1 MADERDNFERSE
13 EATPKRKE
21 EARKKGQVA
30 RSRAVI
36 PTAVLLS
43 AVLVLPMTGVSV
55 IEATNR
61 LFHGFFSLAGEPR
74 ELSPE
79 DLFALSLETSRLV
92 APALALLFSVVMASS
107 VGSGL
112 LQTQF
117 LWNLELLQPDF
128 SRLNHLTGLR
138 RLFSLESLSSVG
150 KALLEILSLGALGFF
165 FLRADLPA
173 LASLS
178 SFDVDAILWF
188 GGHEG
193 LWLLKAGAGV
203 MAVLAFVDFMF
214 QRWRLHMQL
223 RMSRQEIKEEMRE
236 QDGDPH
242 VKSRLRSL
250 RQKMARQR
258 IMAEVPKADVVITN
272 PTHLAVALRYRPEN
286 MTAPRVVAKGAG
298 FVAQRI
304 REIARSNSIPIL
316 ENKPLAQMLYQQ
328 VEVGQEI
335 PESLYRAVAEVLAY
349 IFRLRQERHWG
360 ARGQGLGGG
369 NGSNTPI

>member
-1 MADERDNFERSE
+1 MADERDDFERSE

-30 RSRAVI
+30 RSRALI

-55 IEATNR
+55 IEAANR

-79 DLFALSLETSRLV
+79 DVFALSLETSRLV
-92 APALALLFSVVMASS
+92 LPALALLFSVVMASS

-128 SRLNHLTGLR
+128 SRLNPLTGFR
-138 RLFSLESLSSVG
+138 RLFSLESLSGVG

-203 MAVLAFVDFMF
+203 MAVLAFADFLF

-258 IMAEVPKADVVITN
+258 MMAEVPKADVVITN

-316 ENKPLAQMLYQQ
+316 ENKPLAQMLYRQ

-349 IFRLRQERHWG
+349 IFRLRQERQLG
-360 ARGQGLGGG
+360 ARG
-369 NGSNTPI
+369 